1 MQAWITRTNPEDP
14 SSGALNPS
22 QAITLEQAI
31 YGFTQGGA
39 HCLGRGWEDKVGSIE
54 PGKLADFIVLDRDV
68 FETPIEELWQTQ
80 VERTVVGG
88 RVVYDRT
95 FDNVDDLID
104 EEHFAPGSRYLD

>member
-1 MQAWITRTNPEDP
+1 LSRNAD
-14 SSGALNPS
+14 

-54 PGKLADFIVLDRDV
+54 VGKLADFIVLDHDP
-68 FETPIEELWQTQ
+68 FEAPINDLWKTN

-95 FDNVDDLID
+95 LNNVDDVID
-104 EEHFAPGSRYLD
+104 EETFNSGTRYTSTP